1 MLRRS
6 CQQLAG
12 NVRRERERERERE
25 ERRLKPAAGDR
36 MTGSFPGT

>member
-12 NVRRERERERERE
+12 NVRRERERERE